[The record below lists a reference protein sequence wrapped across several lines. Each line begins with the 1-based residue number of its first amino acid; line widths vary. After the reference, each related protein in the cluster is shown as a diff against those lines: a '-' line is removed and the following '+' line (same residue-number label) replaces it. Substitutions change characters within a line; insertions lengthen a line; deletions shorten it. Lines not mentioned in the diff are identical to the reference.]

1 MTPRDSLH
9 VPFSYQS
16 EAFNCGPHTL
26 RLVMQFLGNDVDESK
41 LREYGKTTIEEG
53 TSCENMTRAA
63 RLAHFWAY
71 GKYDGKLEDL
81 EHYFKLGYPAIVH
94 LFNPEWPEFGYGDF
108 DRSHYVIVTGVY
120 GRRRGGEARGR
131 GSRAAEPRSSKTAS
145 VYDSYVTVH
154 DPEPPDPAHPSGPH
168 MRLKVDEFLRLW
180 SGSEGRGEKNWF
192 LILAKNQ
199 LDERFVGP
207 TAHP

>member
-1 MTPRDSLH
+1 MAEQAPLH

-16 EAFNCGPHTL
+16 ESFNCGPHTL

-71 GKYDGKLEDL
+71 GSFDGKIEDL
-81 EHYFKLGYPAIVH
+81 EHFFKLGYPAIVH
-94 LFNPEWPEFGYGDF
+94 LFNPEWPDFGYGDF

-120 GRRRGGEARGR
+120 GRRRASEARELR
-131 GSRAAEPRSSKTAS
+131 SRASEPRSSKTDNGLPTHS
-145 VYDSYVTVH
+145 F
-154 DPEPPDPAHPSGPH
+154 
-168 MRLKVDEFLRLW
+168 FL
-180 SGSEGRGEKNWF
+180 
-192 LILAKNQ
+192 
-199 LDERFVGP
+199 
-207 TAHP
+207 